1 MASRAGSRQEE
12 DKVIASETDSMTV
25 GPGVV
30 ATKSQARGGLFGVL
44 VGAIVG
50 AIVGLLIGLAID
62 LPVVTTIVG
71 AVAGGVFGAVAG
83 GGQNP
88 KQNLGTR
95 SEGDV

>member
-1 MASRAGSRQEE
+1 MANRPDSREEE
-12 DKVIASETDSMTV
+12 DRVIASETDSMTV

-44 VGAIVG
+44 IGAVAGAIL
-50 AIVGLLIGLAID
+50 GLLIGLVVD
-62 LPVVTTIVG
+62 LPIVTTIVG

-88 KQNLGTR
+88 KQKLGPG